1 MSSARIHAAL
11 RIGIHEIYSFSTDYK
26 TSRVNASNRSSD
38 SPQMGHSFLRA
49 QEKNQPGTKEST
61 MSPMKRYAKR
71 QAKAIKRRRLKA
83 QERLRQQRAE
93 AQRYIEA
100 IHQALEDLGFTET
113 LVAEIEGRLR
123 AQQKLLG
130 KIVGMMFPTFF
141 GCRHGHE
148 LTRVRGW
155 NKNIPSQL
163 LGALPTRSWLK
174 RLRRLGLEMLIAM
187 WRHTQDKSAGTHS
200 RWPWRWIVDDAVFRK
215 YGKQFGLV
223 GTWYSGQFKRTV
235 PGIDG
240 VLLLVVI
247 GDGKRIIPLDFAIR
261 RPNPTGPGRRC
272 HDKLTLTQSMLDERL
287 AAFAKRGVSLPAP
300 MVVADSWFSDSKL
313 MRHVAQAHQGTLLV
327 QGKRSSI
334 FTLEDGRKVKGAD
347 LVKTDNWSWQ
357 QSLHAPGC
365 RYVRLH
371 ARSRT
376 YGQVL
381 LVVVDRPGEKP
392 FYLISMSLTI
402 QVTRLIQAWNQ
413 RHWIEQMFRILKH
426 LLAAEACQA
435 RTEDAYYGHL
445 VLRLMAGF
453 VLFYTSRV
461 IFKGHVTM
469 EEIVFTLKH
478 HWMTVDYKPFELYAI
493 A

>member
-1 MSSARIHAAL
+1 
-11 RIGIHEIYSFSTDYK
+11 
-26 TSRVNASNRSSD
+26 
-38 SPQMGHSFLRA
+38 
-49 QEKNQPGTKEST
+49 
-61 MSPMKRYAKR
+61 MSPMKRYATK
-71 QAKAIKRRRLKA
+71 QAKARKRRRLKA
-83 QERLRQQRAE
+83 QERLKQQRAQ
-93 AQRYIEA
+93 AQHSIEA
-100 IHQALEDLGFTET
+100 IHQALKDLDFPET

-130 KIVGMMFPTFF
+130 KIVGLMFPTLF

-155 NKNIPSQL
+155 NKHVPSRL
-163 LGALPTRSWLK
+163 LGALPKRSWLK
-174 RLRRLGLEMLIAM
+174 RLRRLGLEMLLSI
-187 WRHTQDKSAGTHS
+187 WHHTQDKSTSTHS
-200 RWPWRWIVDDAVFRK
+200 RWQWRWIVDDSVFRK
-215 YGKQFGLV
+215 YGQQLGLV

-247 GDGKRIIPLDFAIR
+247 GDGKLIIPLDFAIR
-261 RPNPTGPGRRC
+261 RPNPKGPGRRC
-272 HDKLTLTQSMLDERL
+272 HDKLTLTQNMLDERL
-287 AAFAKRGVSLPAP
+287 AAFAKRGVTLPAP
-300 MVVADSWFSDSKL
+300 MVVADSWFSDSKF
-313 MRHVAQAHQGTLLV
+313 MRYVAKAHQGTLLV
-327 QGKRSSI
+327 QGKRSYI

-365 RYVRLH
+365 RSVRLH

-435 RTEDAYYGHL
+435 RTEDAYYGHF

-478 HWMTVDYKPFELYAI
+478 HWMTVDYEPFELYAV

>member
-1 MSSARIHAAL
+1 
-11 RIGIHEIYSFSTDYK
+11 
-26 TSRVNASNRSSD
+26 
-38 SPQMGHSFLRA
+38 
-49 QEKNQPGTKEST
+49 
-61 MSPMKRYAKR
+61 MKRYATK
-71 QAKAIKRRRLKA
+71 QAKARKRRRLKA
-83 QERLRQQRAE
+83 QERLKQQRAQ
-93 AQRYIEA
+93 AQASIEA
-100 IHQALEDLGFTET
+100 IPQALKDLDFPDT
-113 LVAEIEGRLR
+113 LVAEIEGRLQ

-130 KIVGMMFPTFF
+130 KIIGLMFPTLF

-155 NKNIPSQL
+155 NKNVPSRL
-163 LGALPTRSWLK
+163 LGALPQRSWIK
-174 RLRRLGLEMLIAM
+174 RLRRLGLEMLLSL
-187 WRHTQDKSAGTHS
+187 WRHTQGKSASTHS
-200 RWPWRWIVDDAVFRK
+200 RWQWRWIIDDSVFRK
-215 YGKQFGLV
+215 YGKQLGLV
-223 GTWYSGQFKRTV
+223 GTWYSGQCTRTV

-247 GDGKRIIPLDFAIR
+247 GEGKLLIPLDFAIR
-261 RPNPTGPGRRC
+261 RPHPPGPGRRC
-272 HDKLTLTQSMLDERL
+272 YDKLTLTPHMLDERL
-287 AAFAKRGVSLPAP
+287 AACAKRGVTVPAP
-300 MVVADSWFSDSKL
+300 MVVADSWFSDSQL
-313 MRHVAQAHQGTLLV
+313 MRYVATAHQGTLLV
-327 QGKRSSI
+327 QGKRSYT
-334 FTLEDGRKVKGAD
+334 FTLEDGRKVKGSD
-347 LVKTDNWSWQ
+347 LVNPDKWSWQ

-365 RYVRLH
+365 RYVRQR

-381 LVVVDRPGEKP
+381 LVVVDKPGEKP

-402 QVTRLIQAWNQ
+402 QVTRLMQAWKQ

-435 RTEDAYYGHL
+435 RTEDAYYGHF
-445 VLRLMAGF
+445 VLRLLAGF

-478 HWMTVDYKPFELYAI
+478 HWMTVDYEPFELYVI

>member
-1 MSSARIHAAL
+1 
-11 RIGIHEIYSFSTDYK
+11 
-26 TSRVNASNRSSD
+26 
-38 SPQMGHSFLRA
+38 
-49 QEKNQPGTKEST
+49 
-61 MSPMKRYAKR
+61 
-71 QAKAIKRRRLKA
+71 
-83 QERLRQQRAE
+83 
-93 AQRYIEA
+93 
-100 IHQALEDLGFTET
+100 
-113 LVAEIEGRLR
+113 
-123 AQQKLLG
+123 
-130 KIVGMMFPTFF
+130 
-141 GCRHGHE
+141 
-148 LTRVRGW
+148 
-155 NKNIPSQL
+155 
-163 LGALPTRSWLK
+163 
-174 RLRRLGLEMLIAM
+174 LGLEMLVSIG
-187 WRHTQDKSAGTHS
+187 RHTQDKSASTRS
-200 RWPWRWIVDDAVFRK
+200 RWQWRWIVDDSVFRK
-215 YGKQFGLV
+215 YGRQFGLV

-247 GDGKRIIPLDFAIR
+247 GDGKLIIPVDFAIR
-261 RPNPTGPGRRC
+261 RPNPKGPGRRC
-272 HDKLTLTQSMLDERL
+272 QDKLVLTQHMLDERL
-287 AAFAKRGVSLPAP
+287 AACAKRGVTLPAP

-313 MRHVAQAHQGTLLV
+313 MRHVANAHQGTLLV
-327 QGKRSSI
+327 QGKRSYT
-334 FTLEDGRKVKGAD
+334 FTLEDGRKVKGSD
-347 LVKTDNWSWQ
+347 LVKADNWSWQ

-365 RYVRLH
+365 RYVRLR
-371 ARSRT
+371 AWSPT

-381 LVVVDRPGEKP
+381 LVVVDKPGEKP

-445 VLRLMAGF
+445 VLRLIAGF

-478 HWMTVDYKPFELYAI
+478 HWMTVDYEPFELYRI